1 MTKVIR
7 FLVKK
12 KVHPHRENPG
22 YAYARIKTSMSDFI
36 WISLPVALEDD
47 NPTFYHIFNIN
58 ICSGAIHCCV
68 DKVKYGCIA

>member
-36 WISLPVALEDD
+36 WISLPAALEDD
-47 NPTFYHIFNIN
+47 TYSISTFAVVP
-58 ICSGAIHCCV
+58 STA
-68 DKVKYGCIA
+68 A